1 MTTERYELAAERIR
15 QIPKE
20 EAVSLPFRRYFQ
32 SVSEFVLLLL
42 DLKKMMENGS
52 YGKLS
57 VEEKK
62 EWNHKLYADILPEQY
77 EESYA
82 NPTYAV
88 KELGEDYGQIL
99 SFLYAEVRG
108 GVAWVFE
115 RKEEYLTILM
125 ELFLEVYSCFAVAE
139 AEEGREVSLHEL
151 KDILYWYASDY

>member
-82 NPTYAV
+82 NPTYVV

-108 GVAWVFE
+108 GIAWVFE
-115 RKEEYLTILM
+115 RKEDKLWTTSQTARTRS
-125 ELFLEVYSCFAVAE
+125 SC
-139 AEEGREVSLHEL
+139 GSWR
-151 KDILYWYASDY
+151 